1 MADFEFTD
9 GREIDFDLSKISI
22 REYKA
27 LFDRDQSDEDEYA
40 TLAKVSGVKPD
51 DVEEMPLDDWKRFY
65 KAFITK
71 ATTPLDDPN

>member
-1 MADFEFTD
+1 MADFEFAD

-40 TLAKVSGVKPD
+40 TLAKVSGVKPG

-65 KAFITK
+65 KTFITK
-71 ATTPLDDPN
+71 ATTPLEDPN

>member
-1 MADFEFTD
+1 MADFEFAD

-40 TLAKVSGVKPD
+40 TLAKVSGVKPG

-71 ATTPLDDPN
+71 ATTPLADPN

>member
-22 REYKA
+22 GEYKA

-40 TLAKVSGVKPD
+40 TLAKVSGVEAV
-51 DVEEMPLDDWKRFY
+51 DVEAMPLDDWKRFY

-71 ATTPLDDPN
+71 ATSPLADPN

>member
-22 REYKA
+22 GEYKA
-27 LFDRDQSDEDEYA
+27 LFDRDQSDKDEYA
-40 TLAKVSGVKPD
+40 TLAKVSGVEAV
-51 DVEEMPLDDWKRFY
+51 DVEAMPLDDWKRFY

-71 ATTPLDDPN
+71 AIAPLDDPN

>member
-1 MADFEFTD
+1 MADFEFAD

-71 ATTPLDDPN
+71 ATTPLADPN